1 MTGGERAAL
10 INERR
15 MNDVI
20 GIAWFKDELTY
31 RRALAI
37 FTDSEN
43 MPATYEEW
51 KALVGR
57 QCEEIKCSGNIAIRA
72 DIDPETFTDWC
83 NGRGLKPI
91 PRAERR
97 SSTTSSSSIGRPA
110 RERSSNRT
118 SK

>member
-1 MTGGERAAL
+1 
-10 INERR
+10 

-57 QCEEIKCSGNIAIRA
+57 QLEEIKGAGNIALRA

-83 NGRGLKPI
+83 NVHGFKVDSQGRMAFVNHVELEYRKTGKGTVI
-91 PRAERR
+91 E
-97 SSTTSSSSIGRPA
+97 
-110 RERSSNRT
+110 
-118 SK
+118 